1 MDMQGTPIGSTNK
14 GMKNTTDPATNDTI
28 QEGAG
33 AVASDSL
40 AAESVNSGGD
50 FAENRGSEP
59 LKVKGSNSTFA
70 NDDTSAAATLPPA
83 PDAESRDDPSQSQ
96 DTSSTKGPG
105 GEKYAEASGGQPEF
119 AGKTSA
125 EGYVGGSTDE
135 KSGVHDVDSA
145 PSYVTNLAAE
155 NTGKPKGKNIT
166 EGGFDG
172 EADSALAEPGSED
185 DPGRA
190 SLQGFQN
197 QQAATVGSGPRQGA
211 VTGDGQ
217 YEMLEDEQKLE

>member
-1 MDMQGTPIGSTNK
+1 MNMQGTPIGSTNK

-50 FAENRGSEP
+50 FAQNRGSEP

-70 NDDTSAAATLPPA
+70 NEDTSAATTLPPA
-83 PDAESRDDPSQSQ
+83 SDAESRDDQSQSQ
-96 DTSSTKGPG
+96 GTSSTKGPG
-105 GEKYAEASGGQPEF
+105 GEKYAEATGGQPDF
-119 AGKTSA
+119 PGKTSA

-135 KSGVHDVDSA
+135 KDGVHDVDAA

-155 NTGKPKGKNIT
+155 NTAKPKGKNIT

-172 EADSALAEPGSED
+172 EADSALPEPGSED

-190 SLQGFQN
+190 SLQGFQI

-217 YEMLEDEQKLE
+217 YDMLEDEQKLE